1 MAKKR
6 LGKDITIAAKNITI
20 GGTAADL
27 TAHTFVI
34 SVRDFEGQMYLL
46 PTSVDTGA
54 QAILGVFE
62 GKAQLEN
69 RVRLGEYVVS
79 LWIDYG
85 EDGQTVIDWT
95 DVLTLV
101 PVTTQETSS
110 TNSDVTTSTIEVTGD
125 ADGQTSID
133 AERVARIAA
142 DAVKIDSTV
151 SNDSIVASFKNVNGK
166 ELYAVT
172 LPKATSTKAGLMSAS
187 DKDNLD
193 GSYTVATVDTTA
205 DNVKV
210 NLTTNGGTED
220 VLTLPA
226 ATKEKAGVMSAVQE
240 AALESSFGI
249 VGRDISADKVTLQLT
264 RNDGTIENTDIASAS
279 SSAAGVMSATD
290 KSHLDA
296 SVKSVTPTQLADNVT
311 LTTTNNAGGTSTVG
325 LGSATQKL
333 AGVMTAVDKQ
343 NLDGSYS
350 IAQVDTTADDV
361 KLGLTTNDSTT
372 DTLTIASA
380 TTSSAGVMSAK
391 DKENLNYLK
400 ETVDNLILEDMMAY
414 GIERGRQVSSPTCTR
429 VGNMNLHKSLPVQS
443 LMKGCLLDDNGNVT
457 KYLDANDWT
466 GETRDGSAG
475 QVMVE
480 MPRHWRKFYWDLD
493 ADTIGAK
500 ISLYPLNGYHEVKK
514 GYMSAYEASL
524 DRTNNKLASVV
535 NTTAQYRGGN
545 NNSAWDGTYR
555 SLLGLPA
562 TAISGTSF
570 RTYARNRKS
579 GSTEWNMLTYDA
591 YKTLYWLYVIEYAN
605 TNCQAAYN
613 AELTTDG
620 YKQGGLGAGV
630 TELWKWGDYNSY
642 YPCVPCGATDSLGNG
657 TGVVTY
663 EIVGSDS
670 TTWYKAP
677 VPRYRGIENP
687 FGHIWKWVDGLLVL
701 VSADEANGGTGLS
714 KVYVCHDPAKFSST
728 SYADYEYVGDEARTN
743 GYTKELIFG
752 EGGEIMGKEI
762 GAGTNTYYCDYH
774 YVNIPTSGSAV
785 RGVRFGGTSNGGAFA
800 GLAYSDSYDALS
812 ASPST
817 FGSRLCFIPS

>member
-1 MAKKR
+1 MATTKKIKIVLTKVGTEWSETTAYKLHDYIVVDNAVMYVCR
-6 LGKDITIAAKNITI
+6 RVDADTMTNIGHALTETDWWDKCLDLSDYFAKLNATVKSVSGVLYSDKIAAKYTK
-20 GGTAADL
+20 T
-27 TAHTFVI
+27 
-34 SVRDFEGQMYLL
+34 
-46 PTSVDTGA
+46 
-54 QAILGVFE
+54 
-62 GKAQLEN
+62 
-69 RVRLGEYVVS
+69 
-79 LWIDYG
+79 
-85 EDGQTVIDWT
+85 DG
-95 DVLTLV
+95 
-101 PVTTQETSS
+101 
-110 TNSDVTTSTIEVTGD
+110 
-125 ADGQTSID
+125 
-133 AERVARIAA
+133 
-142 DAVKIDSTV
+142 STV
-151 SNDSIVASFKNVNGK
+151 
-166 ELYAVT
+166 ELQI
-172 LPKATSTKAGLMSAS
+172 
-187 DKDNLD
+187 
-193 GSYTVATVDTTA
+193 
-205 DNVKV
+205 
-210 NLTTNGGTED
+210 
-220 VLTLPA
+220 PA
-226 ATKEKAGVMSAVQE
+226 AT
-240 AALESSFGI
+240 
-249 VGRDISADKVTLQLT
+249 T
-264 RNDGTIENTDIASAS
+264 
-279 SSAAGVMSATD
+279 SAAGVMSAAD
-290 KSHLDA
+290 K
-296 SVKSVTPTQLADNVT
+296 T
-311 LTTTNNAGGTSTVG
+311 
-325 LGSATQKL
+325 
-333 AGVMTAVDKQ
+333 

-350 IAQVDTTADDV
+350 MAHVDTTADDV

-372 DTLTIASA
+372 DTLTIGAA

-524 DRTNNKLASVV
+524 DRANNKLASVV

-570 RTYARNRKS
+570 RTCARNRKS

-630 TELWKWGDYNSY
+630 TEFWKWSDYNSY

-752 EGGEIMGKEI
+752 EGGEILPAEVG
-762 GAGTNTYYCDYH
+762 GGSTTYYCDY
-774 YVNIPTSGSAV
+774 YWTNIPTSGSAV
-785 RGVRFGGTSNGGAFA
+785 KSVLFCGSSSGGADA
-800 GLAYSDSYDALS
+800 GLAFACSYGALS
-812 ASPST
+812 ASSSHV
-817 FGSRLCFIPS
+817 GSRLCFIPN

>member
-1 MAKKR
+1 MTDDEK
-6 LGKDITIAAKNITI
+6 KDIVNEVLSTIRKESTDVASLDQA
-20 GGTAADL
+20 
-27 TAHTFVI
+27 
-34 SVRDFEGQMYLL
+34 
-46 PTSVDTGA
+46 TS
-54 QAILGVFE
+54 
-62 GKAQLEN
+62 LEN
-69 RVRLGEYVVS
+69 LSGLPAV
-79 LWIDYG
+79 
-85 EDGQTVIDWT
+85 
-95 DVLTLV
+95 
-101 PVTTQETSS
+101 
-110 TNSDVTTSTIEVTGD
+110 D
-125 ADGQTSID
+125 ADGKLLTAPLTLLTEPVDETCKSIKAQVDTSVISASGAQSASKVTITMTKNSGATQTLD
-133 AERVARIAA
+133 L
-142 DAVKIDSTV
+142 
-151 SNDSIVASFKNVNGK
+151 AS
-166 ELYAVT
+166 
-172 LPKATSTKAGLMSAS
+172 ATSSAS
-187 DKDNLD
+187 
-193 GSYTVATVDTTA
+193 
-205 DNVKV
+205 
-210 NLTTNGGTED
+210 
-220 VLTLPA
+220 
-226 ATKEKAGVMSAVQE
+226 
-240 AALESSFGI
+240 
-249 VGRDISADKVTLQLT
+249 
-264 RNDGTIENTDIASAS
+264 
-279 SSAAGVMSATD
+279 GVMSATD
-290 KSHLDA
+290 KAKLDGIAEKANNYSLPTASASTLGGVKVGGNLTVSNGVLSGDYKTATTSADGLLSKTDKTNLDA
-296 SVKSVTPTQLADNVT
+296 SVKSVTPKQLADNVT
-311 LTTTNNAGGTSTVG
+311 LTTTNNVGGTSTVG

-333 AGVMTAVDKQ
+333 AGVMSAVDKQ

-361 KLGLTTNDSTT
+361 KLGLTTNDSAT
-372 DTLTIASA
+372 DTLTIGAA

-535 NTTAQYRGGN
+535 NTTAQYRGGH

-555 SLLGLPA
+555 SLLGLPV

-630 TELWKWGDYNSY
+630 TEFWNWGDYNSY

-774 YVNIPTSGSAV
+774 FVSIPTSGSAV
-785 RGVRFGGTSNGGAFA
+785 RGVLFGGASSDGASA
-800 GLAYSDSYDALS
+800 GLAFSNSNHAFSDSPAYI
-812 ASPST
+812 
-817 FGSRLCFIPS
+817 GSRLCFIPN